1 MDISYKDKKLYK
13 VHVDL
18 SIKCQ
23 MTTKKL
29 PIVVSVLANTEQEA
43 RNIAQHVH
51 ISNISVGKVKEEF
64 DFKEYL
70 KNKE

>member
-1 MDISYKDKKLYK
+1 MDINYRDKKLYK

-18 SIKCQ
+18 TFSCQ
-23 MTTKKL
+23 MYNKKI
-29 PIVVSVLANTEQEA
+29 PVSLSILANNEQEA
-43 RNIAQHVH
+43 KNIAQHVR

-70 KNKE
+70 KDK